1 MQQSGGTIGVSLEAE
16 LTAAHAAV
24 TAHQLHLLEVIAAC
38 DRDEVW
44 RADGCRDLAQWLCAR
59 LGISSWAARRWITAA
74 HMLPR
79 LSGIR
84 AAFAAG
90 TLSLDK
96 VAELCR
102 FATPDSE
109 QALIPWA
116 RRVTVRAIRRRA
128 DLAKQPALE
137 DVREADHSRFL
148 RYWWFDDDKRLGLEG
163 SLPAAQ
169 GAAVAKALDRLAKRM
184 PDIVTDDDPAVDEQD
199 ALDARRADALVAL
212 ASAALAGDQD
222 ADRATVVVHADLA
235 ALCEDGRGC
244 ELEGGPVIHPET
256 ARRLACDARVE
267 MVLHDRTGA
276 VVGIG
281 HASRNVPPWLAR
293 QLRQRDRGCVFPG
306 CEGRWFLHA
315 HHIMRWPLGPTDLL
329 NLVLVCP
336 FHHKLV
342 HEHRWRVEL
351 APDGSAT
358 WSRPDGRRY
367 DPGHYAEQGL
377 PDRAPPGDNLIA

>member
-1 MQQSGGTIGVSLEAE
+1 M
-16 LTAAHAAV
+16 
-24 TAHQLHLLEVIAAC
+24 
-38 DRDEVW
+38 
-44 RADGCRDLAQWLCAR
+44 
-59 LGISSWAARRWITAA
+59 
-74 HMLPR
+74 
-79 LSGIR
+79 
-84 AAFAAG
+84 
-90 TLSLDK
+90 
-96 VAELCR
+96 
-102 FATPDSE
+102 
-109 QALIPWA
+109 
-116 RRVTVRAIRRRA
+116 
-128 DLAKQPALE
+128 
-137 DVREADHSRFL
+137 
-148 RYWWFDDDKRLGLEG
+148 
-163 SLPAAQ
+163 
-169 GAAVAKALDRLAKRM
+169 
-184 PDIVTDDDPAVDEQD
+184 
-199 ALDARRADALVAL
+199 
-212 ASAALAGDQD
+212 
-222 ADRATVVVHADLA
+222 VHADLA